1 MFYSM
6 SKNTVMRMI
15 LCLAGESENTVLL
28 MYTDIRAL
36 LQANTQER
44 WVRLAIRHAQSASRV
59 RTLPSST
66 HTHTQY
72 ILPGC

>member
-44 WVRLAIRHAQSASRV
+44 WVRLHAQSASRV

>member
-15 LCLAGESENTVLL
+15 LCLAGESVNTVLL